1 MKEVLDYIEQNKKKL
16 GFSNYDITFLNQGEY
31 NINYLLTT
39 DKGKFVLRI
48 NSKSQMNLPNQ
59 IMYEYSTLKF
69 LEKSEVTP
77 KVYFVDDTEN
87 KLLNGVI
94 LMEFLDGRALIYEKD
109 LEKAAKIFAKIHL
122 LDVSKCNG
130 FLVEKDILQDRINEA
145 GFWLK
150 DVFKSDLIEKEQK
163 KFFYD
168 FLNYLEKNKGNSKYF
183 ENNSV
188 FCLNNTEVNS
198 QNFIIG
204 EKSYLIDWEKAVI
217 SDPCQDITHF
227 LALTTTKWKTDYVA
241 DREYEKIFFTEYEK
255 NLGRK
260 IAIEQRV
267 EIYKPYLYSRALSWC
282 ANAYLEYNKKD
293 KLIKN
298 EDTFLKIK
306 EFINI
311 DFMKNLMKG
320 YF

>member
-16 GFSNYDITFLNQGEY
+16 SFSNYDITFLNQGEY

-94 LMEFLDGRALIYEKD
+94 LMEFLDGRPLIYEQD

-122 LDVSKCNG
+122 LDASKCNG

-145 GFWLK
+145 NFWLK

-183 ENNSV
+183 ENDNV

-241 DREYEKIFFTEYEK
+241 DKEYENKFFTEYER

-260 IAIEQRV
+260 ISIEQRV

-311 DFMKNLMKG
+311 DFMKNLMKE

>member
-94 LMEFLDGRALIYEKD
+94 LMEFLDGRPLIYEQD

-122 LDVSKCNG
+122 LDASKCNG

-145 GFWLK
+145 NFWLK

-183 ENNSV
+183 ENDNV

-204 EKSYLIDWEKAVI
+204 EKYYLIDWEKAVI

-241 DREYEKIFFTEYEK
+241 DKEYENKFFTEYER

-260 IAIEQRV
+260 ISIEQRV

-311 DFMKNLMKG
+311 DFMKNLMKE